1 LRGQLTS
8 SQDVATG
15 GLFTLNHHDI
25 QHLHRAAAAKKE
37 AAAQLKEA
45 KKLEAA
51 AKKRKQQEDK
61 LERQT
66 QKKQKDVDRSEK
78 KRLDTYWKEVASN
91 GWRDQL
97 QVVMKS
103 NVQPPPSAY
112 KGKYCGSMLAV
123 CIYNQRRRRFIM
135 LRKRAA
141 EAGHVLASSG
151 VA

>member
-51 AKKRKQQEDK
+51 AKKQKQQENK
-61 LERQT
+61 LEREI
-66 QKKQKDVDRSEK
+66 QKKQRDVDRAEK
-78 KRLDTYWKEVASN
+78 SDWTLIGRRLP
-91 GWRDQL
+91 
-97 QVVMKS
+97 VMD
-103 NVQPPPSAY
+103 
-112 KGKYCGSMLAV
+112 GKISFKML
-123 CIYNQRRRRFIM
+123 
-135 LRKRAA
+135 
-141 EAGHVLASSG
+141 
-151 VA
+151 